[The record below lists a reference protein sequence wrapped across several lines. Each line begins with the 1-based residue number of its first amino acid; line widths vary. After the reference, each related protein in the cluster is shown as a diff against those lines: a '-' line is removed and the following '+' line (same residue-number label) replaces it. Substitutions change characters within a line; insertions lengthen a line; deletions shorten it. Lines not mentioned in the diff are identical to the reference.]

1 MSAAGDWR
9 IAALLRRST
18 PRLDDRRALL
28 RELLRVA
35 VEGPQGDARVV
46 LLAGTMTIPRVGP
59 RPAPG
64 PRPPLPF
71 VMIVEQPSRPPG
83 VRAVEVADLGDIQ
96 FLRPTLAVTKVS
108 R

>member
-1 MSAAGDWR
+1 MSAARDWR
-9 IAALLRRST
+9 IASLLRRST
-18 PRLDDRRALL
+18 TRLDDRRAML

-35 VEGPQGDARVV
+35 AEGPQGDARIV
-46 LLAGTMTIPRVGP
+46 LLAGTMTIPRAGP

-71 VMIVEQPSRPPG
+71 VLIVEQPSRSGPRP
-83 VRAVEVADLGDIQ
+83 VEIAELGDMQ